1 MQCQI
6 HKRGICLCLT
16 VCLTLS
22 LNVQTGKITAENRIH
37 DADIKDMQLSKDGT
51 HFITASG
58 DRTSKLVDSQD
69 LQVMKEF
76 AFERPANAAA
86 MSPIA
91 DHVSHT
97 PHAASLPPCPAE
109 VRPAHLY
116 ILLH

>member
-1 MQCQI
+1 M
-6 HKRGICLCLT
+6 
-16 VCLTLS
+16 
-22 LNVQTGKITAENRIH
+22 QTGKITAENRIH

-109 VRPAHLY
+109 VRPSHLY